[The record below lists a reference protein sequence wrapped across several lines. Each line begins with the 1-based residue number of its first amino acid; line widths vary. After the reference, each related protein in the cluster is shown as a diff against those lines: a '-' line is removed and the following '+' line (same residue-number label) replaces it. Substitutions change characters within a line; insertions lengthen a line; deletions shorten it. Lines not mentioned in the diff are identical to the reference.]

1 MDSTTSGGSRT
12 GDTQQAELAFN
23 GEQGERRNGEEQPGV
38 SPDPNIS
45 FPAQAMVAA
54 KPPQAQAPE
63 VPLWAQRL
71 QLIIFVVFCVQLGL
85 LLAVLPWKPVWTD
98 NSLVAGMPGLR
109 AVLQHNFV
117 RGLVTGLG
125 LVDIW
130 LGVMEAVR
138 YREKK

>member
-1 MDSTTSGGSRT
+1 MDPTTSGGSRT
-12 GDTQQAELAFN
+12 GDTQQAELAFRDEL
-23 GEQGERRNGEEQPGV
+23 GKRRNGEEQPGV
-38 SPDPNIS
+38 SPEPNIS
-45 FPAQAMVAA
+45 FPAEAVLAA
-54 KPPQAQAPE
+54 KPPQAAE
-63 VPLWAQRL
+63 IPLWAQRL
-71 QLIIFVVFCVQLGL
+71 QLIIFVVFCIQLGL